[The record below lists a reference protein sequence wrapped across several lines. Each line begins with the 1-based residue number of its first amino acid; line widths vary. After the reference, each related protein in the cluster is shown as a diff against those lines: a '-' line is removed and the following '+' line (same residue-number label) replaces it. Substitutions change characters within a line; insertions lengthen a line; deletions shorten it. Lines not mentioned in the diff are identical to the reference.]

1 MINNIEGYNNID
13 EFNIAEIKSEKEL
26 KNYIDDNKYKNMYE
40 EQMNK
45 IILVHFEQYDLNKIQ
60 YISDYIPNY
69 YKDDDYNYIFIIH
82 IQRNFSFSNF
92 EQNEKII
99 YSIPNIYD
107 YINQLFI
114 DNLNGPSD
122 ISLEDIM
129 NKKIKY
135 ILFETSS
142 YMN

>member
-122 ISLEDIM
+122 ISLEDKWTIR
-129 NKKIKY
+129 Y
-135 ILFETSS
+135 IIRRYNE
-142 YMN
+142 

>member
-1 MINNIEGYNNID
+1 
-13 EFNIAEIKSEKEL
+13 
-26 KNYIDDNKYKNMYE
+26 MYE

-60 YISDYIPNY
+60 YISDYISNY

-99 YSIPNIYD
+99 DSIPNIYD
-107 YINQLFI
+107 NINQLFI

-122 ISLEDIM
+122 ISLKGIM
-129 NKKIKY
+129 NKNIKH
-135 ILFETSS
+135 ILLETSS
-142 YMN
+142 YMNLESEFEESLLNFIYSESDKKK

>member
-60 YISDYIPNY
+60 YKWLYS
-69 YKDDDYNYIFIIH
+69 KLL
-82 IQRNFSFSNF
+82 QRWW
-92 EQNEKII
+92 
-99 YSIPNIYD
+99 
-107 YINQLFI
+107 L
-114 DNLNGPSD
+114 
-122 ISLEDIM
+122 
-129 NKKIKY
+129 
-135 ILFETSS
+135 
-142 YMN
+142 